1 MARAAANGGHGNG
14 RPTPPHPYPSFI
26 IHLRSSI
33 IGLVPTAM
41 RLLAALLLLP
51 LTLSAQNNHSTQP
64 KLHVRMQVDADHL
77 ALPLSISIKGK
88 DRAAVDARV
97 DAIRKELEKRFAD
110 QPGWELREISSD
122 FARAEAKSYVSR
134 ANNGSKLFGDDE
146 DKGDVTYVANA
157 RWELH
162 TEADKGLKG
171 LEILHSKAADL
182 VKAKSED
189 EKQVVGNPEYVLTNP
204 QDYRNELLDQI
215 KNDFEEAKKHL
226 PEGQWTLDVSGLAGP
241 VNVVALGGKRFEVSL
256 AYRMAF
262 LTPKPEKATK

>member
-1 MARAAANGGHGNG
+1 
-14 RPTPPHPYPSFI
+14 
-26 IHLRSSI
+26 
-33 IGLVPTAM
+33 M
-41 RLLAALLLLP
+41 RLFALLLLLP
-51 LTLSAQNNHSTQP
+51 LMLNAATTGSKQ
-64 KLHVRMQVDADHL
+64 HVRMQVDADHL

-88 DRAAVDARV
+88 NRAAVDARV
-97 DAIRKELEKRFAD
+97 DAIRKDLEKRFAD
-110 QPGWELREISSD
+110 QPGWELREISAE

-134 ANNGSKLFGDDE
+134 PTGGSKLFGDDE
-146 DKGDVTYVANA
+146 ADKGDVTYVANA

-171 LEILHSKAADL
+171 LEVLHSKAADL

-226 PEGQWTLDVSGLAGP
+226 PEGQWSLELGNLAQP
-241 VNVVALGGKRFEVSL
+241 VDVVALGGKRFEVSL

>member
-1 MARAAANGGHGNG
+1 
-14 RPTPPHPYPSFI
+14 
-26 IHLRSSI
+26 
-33 IGLVPTAM
+33 M

-51 LTLSAQNNHSTQP
+51 LTLAAQSGNYSP
-64 KLHVRMQVDADHL
+64 KQHVRIQADADHL
-77 ALPLSISIKGK
+77 VLPVSVTIKGK

-110 QPGWELREISSD
+110 QPGWELREISAE

-134 ANNGSKLFGDDE
+134 PAGGSKLFGDDE
-146 DKGDVTYVANA
+146 DQGDTTYASTA

-171 LEILHSKAADL
+171 VETLRTKAEGL
-182 VKAKSED
+182 VKAKSDD
-189 EKQVVGNPEYVLTNP
+189 EKQFVGHPEYVLTNP

-215 KNDFEEAKKHL
+215 KADFEEAKKHL
-226 PEGQWTLDVSGLAGP
+226 PEGQWTLELSGLAGP

-256 AYRMAF
+256 TYRMAF

>member
-1 MARAAANGGHGNG
+1 
-14 RPTPPHPYPSFI
+14 
-26 IHLRSSI
+26 
-33 IGLVPTAM
+33 M
-41 RLLAALLLLP
+41 RLFTLLLLP
-51 LTLSAQNNHSTQP
+51 LMLNAATTGT

-77 ALPLSISIKGK
+77 ALPVSISIKGK

-97 DAIRKELEKRFAD
+97 DVIRKELEKRFAD
-110 QPGWELREISSD
+110 QPGWELREISSE
-122 FARAEAKSYVSR
+122 FAHAETKSYASR
-134 ANNGSKLFGDDE
+134 ATGGSKLFGDDE
-146 DKGDVTYVANA
+146 ADKGDVTYVATA

-171 LEILHSKAADL
+171 VEILRAKASDL
-182 VKAKSED
+182 VKTKNDD

-226 PEGQWTLDVSGLAGP
+226 PEGQWTLEITSLAQA
-241 VNVVALGGKRFEVSL
+241 VDVVALGGKRFEVSL

-262 LTPKPEKATK
+262 VTPPPQKATK

>member
-1 MARAAANGGHGNG
+1 MRILAFL
-14 RPTPPHPYPSFI
+14 TFI
-26 IHLRSSI
+26 AF
-33 IGLVPTAM
+33 T
-41 RLLAALLLLP
+41 P
-51 LTLSAQNNHSTQP
+51 LTTSAQSDSVPRVGKNHGSETKQ
-64 KLHVRMQVDADHL
+64 HVRMQVDADHL

-97 DAIRKELEKRFAD
+97 DAIRKELEKRFKD
-110 QPGWELREISSD
+110 QPGWELREISAE

-146 DKGDVTYVANA
+146 DKGDVTYVAHA

-171 LEILHSKAADL
+171 LEILRSKAADL
-182 VKAKSED
+182 VKAKSDD

-204 QDYRNELLDQI
+204 QDFRNELLDQI
-215 KNDFEEAKKHL
+215 KADFEEAKKHL
-226 PEGQWTLDVSGLAGP
+226 PEGQWTLELATLAQS
-241 VNVVALGGKRFEVSL
+241 VDVVALGGKRFEVSL
-256 AYRMAF
+256 TYRMGF

>member
-1 MARAAANGGHGNG
+1 
-14 RPTPPHPYPSFI
+14 
-26 IHLRSSI
+26 
-33 IGLVPTAM
+33 M
-41 RLLAALLLLP
+41 RLFALFLLLP
-51 LTLSAQNNHSTQP
+51 LTLAAQSGNNGQSP
-64 KLHVRMQVDADHL
+64 KQHVRMQVDADHL
-77 ALPLSISIKGK
+77 ALPLSITIKGK

-110 QPGWELREISSD
+110 QPGWELREISSE

-134 ANNGSKLFGDDE
+134 PTGGSKLFGDDE
-146 DKGDVTYVANA
+146 ADKGDVTYVAHA

-162 TEADKGLKG
+162 TEAEKGIKG
-171 LEILHSKAADL
+171 LEVLRSKAADL
-182 VKAKSED
+182 VKAKDDD

-226 PEGQWTLDVSGLAGP
+226 PEGQWTLELTNLAQS
-241 VNVVALGGKRFEVSL
+241 VDVVALGGKRFEVSL

-262 LTPKPEKATK
+262 LTPPPQKGTK